1 MWRAHLIPNP
11 QNFFMDDFTADE
23 LLADAIGY
31 VALNVLDR
39 LADDPKAKR
48 AFLVG
53 FLRLIEKL
61 NVGGLP
67 EVGAWTYSPE

>member
-1 MWRAHLIPNP
+1 
-11 QNFFMDDFTADE
+11 MDDFTADE

-48 AFLVG
+48 TFLEG
-53 FLRLIEKL
+53 FLRLIEEL

-67 EVGAWTYSPE
+67 EARAWTCSPE

>member
-1 MWRAHLIPNP
+1 
-11 QNFFMDDFTADE
+11 MDDFTADE

-39 LADDPKAKR
+39 LADDPKARR
-48 AFLVG
+48 AFLEG

-61 NVGGLP
+61 NAGGLP
-67 EVGAWTYSPE
+67 EV

>member
-1 MWRAHLIPNP
+1 
-11 QNFFMDDFTADE
+11 MDDFTVNE

-39 LADDPKAKR
+39 LADDPKAKK

-53 FLRLIEKL
+53 FLRLIGKL
-61 NVGGLP
+61 NVGDLP
-67 EVGAWTYSPE
+67 EVGASTYLPE

>member
-1 MWRAHLIPNP
+1 
-11 QNFFMDDFTADE
+11 MDDFTADE

-39 LADDPKAKR
+39 LTDDPKTKM
-48 AFLVG
+48 AFLEG
-53 FLRLIEKL
+53 FLRLIEEL
-61 NVGGLP
+61 NVSGLP